1 MLPLGFVGKGFNAE
15 RVTNFTK
22 EEQRT
27 MMTLWCIFG
36 SPLMLGAEMTKLDDW
51 TLSLLTNREVLA
63 MLTPDCKPTQI
74 CRDKKKAIWKAYNA
88 KTGERYLALF
98 NLQDEEAEVS
108 VELVEADMQASV
120 ALQELWTGE
129 EMQIV
134 GTMLTVKLPVHGCVV
149 YKTI

>member
-1 MLPLGFVGKGFNAE
+1 VGKGFGGE

-22 EEQRT
+22 EEQVT

-74 CRDKKKAIWKAYNA
+74 CLDKCKSIWKAYNA
-88 KTGERYLALF
+88 KTGSRYVALF
-98 NLQDEEAEVS
+98 NLKNEEAEVS
-108 VELVEADMQASV
+108 VNVTEAD
-120 ALQELWTGE
+120 LQTDVSLKELWTGAE
-129 EMQIV
+129 VKVAGEA
-134 GTMLTVKLPVHGCVV
+134 LAVKLPAHGCVV
-149 YKTI
+149 YKVFS